1 MFTIHIYVLYVRIYI
16 YTYIFSHLVQDL
28 VYQRYVYVKN
38 VEKVGKLHVQNSKKK
53 LNTQIHPFLGK
64 QIIRSFHGPL
74 EWFASPML
82 WRRMVSSIH
91 GYLDCDEGSLGL
103 RICATRIPG
112 LEKQLR
118 EGRKRMEKGP
128 KYKHYKPMRGL

>member
-1 MFTIHIYVLYVRIYI
+1 M
-16 YTYIFSHLVQDL
+16 QDL

-38 VEKVGKLHVQNSKKK
+38 VEKVGKLHVQNLKKK

-112 LEKQLR
+112 LENSSVKV
-118 EGRKRMEKGP
+118 GKGWKRAQNISIISQCVVWRCLYFFLYIQNE
-128 KYKHYKPMRGL
+128 YQTLVAV